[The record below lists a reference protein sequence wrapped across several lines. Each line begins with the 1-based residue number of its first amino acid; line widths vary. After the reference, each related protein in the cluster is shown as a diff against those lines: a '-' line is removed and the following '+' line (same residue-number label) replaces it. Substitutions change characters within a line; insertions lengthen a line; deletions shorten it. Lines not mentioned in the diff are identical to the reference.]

1 MKWINTGYLGIRYR
15 EHATRKWGRRP
26 DMYYVIRYR
35 QNKGGKQ
42 IEEAVGWTSE
52 GWTTASVAD
61 ILAKIKQNNET
72 GEGPKTLEE
81 MRNYNS
87 KMKIEKAH
95 ANAPSEVIFKELAH
109 RYIDWAKTNKPGSW
123 KADHCRLNKHL
134 FPFFEQKKLVNI
146 TKSDIEQLKE
156 TLLNTPRSSMGKGT
170 LSPAT
175 VMQCLTLI
183 RSMFNYAA
191 NTPLFDNNPDI
202 MIFEG
207 HNPACMSKR
216 YQRGI
221 KPPKVDNQIQRVL
234 TDSEVN
240 MILNYTKIKH
250 PDFHDL
256 ILCTLDQGY
265 RRNEIANLC
274 GYTINQESWTVTIL
288 DSKGKTRQS
297 YAGILYPD
305 AQQILQKRIQEF
317 GVELIFPGR
326 DKAKRDLRHITRM
339 FTDICNKTNINK
351 GISDRR
357 FRITFHG
364 LRHKFATSL
373 LERGMDI
380 YSLMTIMGH
389 NDINTT
395 RRYLHLCNNGLR
407 ERAMQL
413 KTTQPIITQVP

>member
-15 EHATRKWGRRP
+15 EHATRKWGRRS
-26 DMYYVIRYR
+26 DRYYAIRYR
-35 QNKGGKQ
+35 QKKGEKQ
-42 IEEAVGWTSE
+42 IEEGVGWTSE
-52 GWTTASVAD
+52 GWTTASVAE
-61 ILAKIKQNNET
+61 LFAKIKQNNKT
-72 GEGPKTLEE
+72 GEGPKSLKE
-81 MRNYNS
+81 MRNNIS
-87 KMKIEKAH
+87 QREVEETHTK
-95 ANAPSEVIFKELAH
+95 APSEVIFSELAH
-109 RYIDWAKTNKPGSW
+109 RYIEWGKTNKPGSW
-123 KADHCRLNKHL
+123 KTDQYRLHKHL
-134 FPFFEQKKLVNI
+134 FPFFKQKKLVNI
-146 TKSDIEQLKE
+146 TKSDIESLKE
-156 TLLNTPRSSMGKGT
+156 ILLNTPRSSMGEGT

-191 NTPLFDNNPDI
+191 NTPLFEDDPDI

-234 TDSEVN
+234 TDNEVN
-240 MILNYTKIKH
+240 MILNYAKIKH
-250 PDFHDL
+250 PDFHDV

-265 RRNEIANLC
+265 RRNEIASLC
-274 GYTINQESWTVTIL
+274 GYAVNQDNWTVTIL

-297 YAGILYPD
+297 YVGILYPA
-305 AQQILQKRIQEF
+305 AQLIIQERIQEF
-317 GVELIFPGR
+317 GVGLVFPGR
-326 DKAKRDLRHITRM
+326 GTAKRDLRHITRI
-339 FTDICNKTNINK
+339 FSDICDKININE
-351 GISDRR
+351 GITDRR

-395 RRYLHLCNNGLR
+395 RRYLHLCNNRLR
-407 ERAMQL
+407 EKAMQL
-413 KTTQPIITQVP
+413 KTVQILNNQTS

>member
-1 MKWINTGYLGIRYR
+1 MKWVNTGYLGIRYR
-15 EHATRKWGRRP
+15 EHSTRKWGRRP
-26 DMYYVIRYR
+26 DRYYVIRYR
-35 QNKGGKQ
+35 KNKGGKQ

-52 GWTTASVAD
+52 GWTTTSVAD
-61 ILAKIKQNNET
+61 LLAKIKQNNEI

-81 MRNYNS
+81 MRTDS
-87 KMKIEKAH
+87 SRKKIAETQ
-95 ANAPSEVIFKELAH
+95 ANAPAEVMFDEIAH
-109 RYIDWAKTNKPGSW
+109 RYIEWAKTNKPGSW
-123 KADHCRLNKHL
+123 KADQYRLRKHL
-134 FPFFEQKKLVNI
+134 LPQYSGRKLVNI
-146 TKSDIEQLKE
+146 TKADIELLKE
-156 TLLNTPRSSMGKGT
+156 TLLTNPRSPINHEP
-170 LSPAT
+170 LAPAT

-207 HNPACMSKR
+207 YNPASMSKR

-221 KPPKVDNQIQRVL
+221 KPPKVNNQIQRVL
-234 TDSEVN
+234 TDTEVN
-240 MILNYTKIKH
+240 MILNYAKIKH
-250 PDFHDL
+250 PDFHDV

-265 RRNEIANLC
+265 RRNEIASLC
-274 GYTINQESWTVTIL
+274 GYTVNQESWTVTIL

-297 YAGILYPD
+297 YAGILYPT
-305 AQQILQKRIQEF
+305 AQQILQERIQEF
-317 GVELIFPGR
+317 GVDLVFPGR
-326 DKAKRDLRHITRM
+326 GKAKRDLRHITRM
-339 FTDICNKTNINK
+339 FTDICDKTNINK

-413 KTTQPIITQVP
+413 KTTQTLSIQTP